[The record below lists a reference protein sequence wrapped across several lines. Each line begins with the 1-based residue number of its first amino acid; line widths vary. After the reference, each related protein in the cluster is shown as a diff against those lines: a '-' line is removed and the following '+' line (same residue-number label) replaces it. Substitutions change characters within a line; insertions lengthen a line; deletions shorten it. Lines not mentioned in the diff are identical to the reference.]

1 MGKRSDG
8 TDFTSAQLVLR
19 NKGLHPISVDGAQL
33 YFTCIAGIDVSQ
45 VPSQA
50 GAAACSDQVQDWAR
64 LCAYADLNRE
74 IGDPR
79 PDEMRVVF
87 MGDSITEFWDRERQ
101 GMFSARSHINRGI
114 SGQTTSQMLL
124 RFRQDVVALKPRA
137 VVLLAGTNDIAGNTG
152 PVDMATV
159 FGNIASMA
167 ELATQH
173 GIGVL
178 IVSVLPASK
187 YYWAPEKRPGPQITA
202 LNALLREYAMKC
214 DYKYVD
220 LHAQG
225 LAPRTYDP
233 LVDVTPPDEVAKL
246 VRNVQETIRKCV
258 EVMPTHA
265 EYIARHCAAGTA
277 PGIK

>member
-1 MGKRSDG
+1 MQMTTLTGWIAA
-8 TDFTSAQLVLR
+8 TALVL
-19 NKGLHPISVDGAQL
+19 L
-33 YFTCIAGIDVSQ
+33 
-45 VPSQA
+45 PSQA